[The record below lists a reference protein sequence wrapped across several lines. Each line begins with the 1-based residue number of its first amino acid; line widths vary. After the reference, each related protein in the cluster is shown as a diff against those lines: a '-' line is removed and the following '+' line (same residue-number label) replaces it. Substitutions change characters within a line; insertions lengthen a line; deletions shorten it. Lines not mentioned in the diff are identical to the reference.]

1 MRVDDF
7 LIEVELVVGRKA
19 FRKTDRKLR
28 DKQVNTIQNNL
39 PSLMIANVIST
50 ENAAQVKAEFNSLST
65 QVAAISP
72 ELIGAFGIPEE
83 LLSAPIARDWQEFN
97 QYDNRG
103 EVQAGV
109 F

>member
-1 MRVDDF
+1 MNKTIDNNADVAVALD
-7 LIEVELVVGRKA
+7 LVYRLHA
-19 FRKTDRKLR
+19 
-28 DKQVNTIQNNL
+28 VNTIQNNL

-50 ENAAQVKAEFNSLST
+50 ENAAQVKAEFNNLST